1 MASLRRVSERELEM
15 ATIDSARTVYY
26 LPGYGGR
33 LSTGLGEG
41 LASRGYQIAG
51 RETVGEFRDLPFRQQ
66 VETVAED
73 LLQHFWHEEARVV
86 AVSFGAYLF
95 LHAQAQLPPYVG
107 NVLLLSP
114 IVGEFSDDTRG
125 MSFSPPYA
133 DRLREL
139 AQAGQFRPPLRC
151 HIHVGSED
159 WQSDPKNVGSFGQQ
173 VGIGVTV
180 VPGAGHMLGKEYV
193 SPVLDGWL
201 GTQSSQ

>member
-1 MASLRRVSERELEM
+1 M
-15 ATIDSARTVYY
+15 ATVDSTRTVYY

-33 LSTGLGEG
+33 LFTGLGEG
-41 LASRGYQIAG
+41 LISRGRDIAG

-66 VETVAED
+66 VETVAAD
-73 LLQHFWHEEARVV
+73 LQQHFWHEDARVV

-107 NVLLLSP
+107 SVLLLSP

-125 MSFSPPYA
+125 MNFSPPYA
-133 DRLREL
+133 ARLREL
-139 AQAGQFRPPLRC
+139 AQAGQFPPPLHC

-159 WQSDPKNVGSFGQQ
+159 WQSDPKNVLSLGQQ

-193 SPVLDGWL
+193 GPVLDEWL
-201 GTQSSQ
+201 GT

>member
-1 MASLRRVSERELEM
+1 M
-15 ATIDSARTVYY
+15 ATIHSARTVYY

-41 LASRGYQIAG
+41 LASRGCDIAG

-73 LLQHFWHEEARVV
+73 LQQHFWYEDARVV

-107 NVLLLSP
+107 SVLLLSP
-114 IVGEFSDDTRG
+114 IVGEFSHDARG
-125 MSFSPPYA
+125 MNFSPPYA
-133 DRLREL
+133 GRLREL
-139 AQAGQFRPPLRC
+139 AQAGQYHALPRC
-151 HIHVGSED
+151 HIHVGSDD
-159 WQSDPKNVGSFGQQ
+159 WQSEPKNVVLLGQQ

-193 SPVLDGWL
+193 GPVLDAWL
-201 GTQSSQ
+201 AT